1 MFVAFGDKRCSL
13 RLLKKFNT
21 ITERVAKLK
30 SSHSR
35 NRNSIQDLHAVIDQ
49 PLPRL
54 LNVVNLISDVC
65 LALTWIDSVFDPNM
79 HLPITNREPES
90 SAAGE
95 LSSSAG
101 AEDDVVSAGASVA
114 VELSSEPQA
123 ASPKDIVSASAASP
137 VLATRVR
144 LRLVFM
150 VCLSVGGAVLVRR
163 VARRVLVVRYDRA
176 VGLAR
181 GLRTRPGLRRR

>member
-1 MFVAFGDKRCSL
+1 MAAS
-13 RLLKKFNT
+13 
-21 ITERVAKLK
+21 
-30 SSHSR
+30 
-35 NRNSIQDLHAVIDQ
+35 
-49 PLPRL
+49 
-54 LNVVNLISDVC
+54 VV
-65 LALTWIDSVFDPNM
+65 
-79 HLPITNREPES
+79 S

-144 LRLVFM
+144 VRLVFM
-150 VCLSVGGAVLVRR
+150 VCLSVGGAVLVKR
-163 VARRVLVVRYDRA
+163 VARRVLVVRCRRPVDWPGRCGPDR
-176 VGLAR
+176 
-181 GLRTRPGLRRR
+181 LRRR